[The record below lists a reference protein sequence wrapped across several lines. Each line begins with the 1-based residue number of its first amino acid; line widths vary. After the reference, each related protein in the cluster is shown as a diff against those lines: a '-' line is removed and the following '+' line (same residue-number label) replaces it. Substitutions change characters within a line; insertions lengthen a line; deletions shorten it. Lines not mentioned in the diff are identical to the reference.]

1 MAKSA
6 AQPDPAVILKG
17 LRKALSGSRPLMG
30 DGDEPLFPKGA
41 PGKKL
46 AAAAVEQGFLSI
58 IEIGAGKKKTPYGEL
73 TEKGR
78 SYVLAA
84 DDPKPIL
91 ESLLSAL
98 KTRNAAPDSSAPS
111 SPFLNA
117 VEKASADAVKSIEQA
132 IAKQQEAVT
141 KAIEKLA
148 STLAASLS
156 AHAPPPAAD
165 LGPSLSAL
173 QATLERVSAPTPASA
188 PPTRQAV
195 SSGSIEDAIVLF
207 VESWAKE
214 KSVGCQFD
222 VLWKDLKESNP
233 TLTVGQFQ
241 DALRSL
247 YDARRI
253 RLGGWAGMQDEIPKP
268 ELAFF
273 VSSKVMYYAHPADSH
288 A

>member
-6 AQPDPAVILKG
+6 ALPDPTSILKG
-17 LRKALSGSRPLMG
+17 LRKALGGPRPLTG

-46 AAAAVEQGFLSI
+46 VEAAIGQGFLST
-58 IEIGAGKKKTPYGEL
+58 IEVGAGKKKTAHGEL

-78 SYVLAA
+78 AHVLAA

-98 KTRNAAPDSSAPS
+98 RIQEKPAS
-111 SPFLNA
+111 SPANPDAFREA
-117 VEKASADAVKSIEQA
+117 VVKASTDATKSIEQA
-132 IAKQQEAVT
+132 LAKQQEAIT
-141 KAIEKLA
+141 KAIQKLELTLGASLA
-148 STLAASLS
+148 SY
-156 AHAPPPAAD
+156 APAPVQD
-165 LGPSLSAL
+165 LRPSLSAL
-173 QATLERVSAPTPASA
+173 EATLQRVTASPQA
-188 PPTRQAV
+188 PPPLPQV
-195 SSGSIEDAIVLF
+195 SSGTTIEDAIVHF
-207 VESWAKE
+207 VERWAKE

-222 VLWKDLKESNP
+222 VIWTNLKADKPALS
-233 TLTVGQFQ
+233 VGQFQ

-247 YDARRI
+247 YENNKI

-273 VSSKVMYYAHPADSH
+273 VSSKVMFYAHPAH
-288 A
+288 AIA